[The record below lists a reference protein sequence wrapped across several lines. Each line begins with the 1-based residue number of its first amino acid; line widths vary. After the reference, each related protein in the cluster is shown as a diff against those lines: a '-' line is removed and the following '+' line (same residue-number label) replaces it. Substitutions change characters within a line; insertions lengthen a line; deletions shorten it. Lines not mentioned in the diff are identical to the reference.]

1 MKYSQ
6 LPIKVVVLLLCILG
20 SGQISIVVLMYQQ
33 TIEGLL
39 AKFFIQHLGN
49 AQFEQMTLCYVTS
62 EFL

>member
-49 AQFEQMTLCYVTS
+49 A
-62 EFL
+62 